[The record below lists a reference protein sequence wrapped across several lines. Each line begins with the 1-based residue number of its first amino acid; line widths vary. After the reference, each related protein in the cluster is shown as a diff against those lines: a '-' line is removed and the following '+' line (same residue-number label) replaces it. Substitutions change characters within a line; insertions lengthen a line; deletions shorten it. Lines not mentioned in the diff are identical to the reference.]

1 MKVINPSI
9 EVLTPINEHEILAHI
24 ELCARNCYKSEDK
37 ITPES
42 AIKIFNMLIDK
53 GHMSML
59 EHYTISVRIICD
71 RGVSHELVRHRL
83 ASYAQE
89 STRYCNYS
97 NEMSFIKPGFLV
109 DDLHNDLKKLDIWLE
124 TMYYIEKQY
133 NALIQLGATPEEARS
148 VLPNSLKTEVIMTA
162 NIREWMHFFDLRYV
176 GTTGKPHPQMKEVAH
191 AILGSFRSVMPNMFK
206 KYNNYFI
213 KEDE

>member
-37 ITPES
+37 ITPDS
-42 AIKIFNMLIDK
+42 AIKIFNMLLDK
-53 GHMSML
+53 KHMSML

-97 NEMSFIKPGFLV
+97 KEMSFIEPCFWCE
-109 DDLHNDLKKLDIWLE
+109 HNQNDLKKLDIWLE
-124 TMYYIEKQY
+124 TMYFCEKQY
-133 NALIQLGATPEEARS
+133 NALIHLGATPEQART
-148 VLPNSLKTEVIMTA
+148 VLPTSLKTEIIITA

-176 GTTGKPHPQMKEVAH
+176 GTTGKPHPQMKEVAWL
-191 AILGSFRSVMPNMFK
+191 ILSRFLKLMPNIFQ
-206 KYNNYFI
+206 KYNNM
-213 KEDE
+213 EE